1 MIAEESSFVE
11 TKHTKDLVDGK
22 ELYLML
28 ASMDLIKDG
37 WVMLVIALMNGQF
50 LIMVLKEKMVNSII
64 NESYQLSRRERFA
77 YGRGIYKLLIL
88 IQLLLD
94 SMLI

>member
-1 MIAEESSFVE
+1 MIAEESSFME

-22 ELYLML
+22 ELHLTL

-37 WVMLVIALMNGQF
+37 WVVFVIVLMNGQF

-77 YGRGIYKLLIL
+77 YGRGIY
-88 IQLLLD
+88 
-94 SMLI
+94 SNS